1 MTTIQRDFHT
11 LARLEVAFATIG
23 LLAAAGNEIAVPHG
37 ISILDYTL
45 SGAFLAFVLYA
56 GNELRRGT
64 RRGVVLSLVAQ
75 GLQLVHLNVSWLSF
89 LFLAGPSIELGV
101 SRGAVLMTA
110 SAGSVAALTPIQPTS
125 PVAGLLLS
133 YHFGFLF
140 NTDFRDTTV
149 LAGINLVALSFAARL
164 WRIRSLVT
172 PHSSAQG
179 VHESPAA

>member
-1 MTTIQRDFHT
+1 MEAGESARDFD
-11 LARLEVAFATIG
+11 RAT
-23 LLAAAGNEIAVPHG
+23 LLASVEELAKSIAHDVNQP
-37 ISILDYTL
+37 L
-45 SGAFLAFVLYA
+45 
-56 GNELRRGT
+56 
-64 RRGVVLSLVAQ
+64 
-75 GLQLVHLNVSWLSF
+75 
-89 LFLAGPSIELGV
+89 
-101 SRGAVLMTA
+101 GAVLMTA